1 MNSPDSRYSP
11 TQQRARSGFT
21 LVEMIVVISI
31 ISVLAGLSVMVGTA
45 VINSGKS
52 KATLGVIETLDE
64 ALVVYIN
71 QKGNIPP
78 ALVEVKHADL
88 PSAIQ
93 GLMPI
98 DGFNVKHSA
107 FFPAVD
113 GRGSED
119 ASRNAVNIN
128 SVGYFIESV
137 SVVAK
142 AQTILS
148 NINPEYLHRYS
159 DDETLQPF
167 MLTAFDAWG
176 NPIRY
181 VHPKFDGIIERDR
194 RMLSDAGDSIDLT
207 DEAEGFFLD
216 STLPVNADTRIRL
229 KNIRRNRLI
238 KEDYP
243 TTVEPPADLLP
254 DSDGG
259 KTVGSRPYFYSA
271 GPDGDPSTL
280 DDNIYSI
287 SPQHVDP
294 GVL

>member
-1 MNSPDSRYSP
+1 MNSPDSIYSP
-11 TQQRARSGFT
+11 TQRRARAGFT
-21 LVEMIVVISI
+21 LVEMIVVVSI

-71 QKGNIPP
+71 QKGDIPP

-88 PSAIQ
+88 PSSIQ

-98 DGFNVKHSA
+98 DAFNVKHSA

-119 ASRNAVNIN
+119 ASRNSVNIN
-128 SVGYFIESV
+128 SVALFIESV

-181 VHPKFDGIIERDR
+181 VHPKFDGIIEQDR
-194 RMLSDAGDSIDLT
+194 RILSDAGDSIDLT
-207 DEAEGFFLD
+207 DEGEGFFLD

-238 KEDYP
+238 KEDFP
-243 TTVEPPADLLP
+243 TGEPPADLLP